1 MAQLTQMQIA
11 EKYDVTAPDVS
22 VAIREGMVDPI
33 GTVRGQRRDL
43 KLYDEKQAQKA
54 IADLYLARANRY
66 YRKYQEWTE
75 KAAMVRKVDS
85 DA

>member
-22 VAIREGMVDPI
+22 VAIREGMVDPV
-33 GTVRGQRRDL
+33 GAVRGQRRDL

>member
-22 VAIREGMVDPI
+22 VAIREGMVDPV
-33 GTVRGQRRDL
+33 GTVRGQRREL
-43 KLYDEKQAQKA
+43 KLYDEKQAQAA
-54 IADLYLARANRY
+54 ISDLYVSRANRY
-66 YRKYQEWTE
+66 YRKYKEWIE

>member
-11 EKYDVTAPDVS
+11 DKYDVTAPDVS
-22 VAIREGMVDPI
+22 VAIREGMVDPV
-33 GTVRGQRRDL
+33 GTVKGQRREL
-43 KLYDEKQAQKA
+43 KLYDEKQVQEA
-54 IADLYLARANRY
+54 IADLYVTRANRY

-75 KAAMVRKVDS
+75 KAATVRKVDS